1 MNELY
6 IEAFNGSRTVE
17 VGLTSSGYLYLLESS
32 IDLII
37 GSRSLQL
44 VAVFSV

>member
-1 MNELY
+1 MSEIEKEEL
-6 IEAFNGSRTVE
+6 NGSRTVE

-37 GSRSLQL
+37 G
-44 VAVFSV
+44 